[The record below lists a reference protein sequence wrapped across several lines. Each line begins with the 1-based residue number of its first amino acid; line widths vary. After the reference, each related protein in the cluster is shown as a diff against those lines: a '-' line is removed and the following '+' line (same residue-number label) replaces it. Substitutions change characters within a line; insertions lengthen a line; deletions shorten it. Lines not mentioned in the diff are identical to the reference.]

1 QGQGESMGEHIEIT
15 KISSR
20 GQVVI
25 PKEIREHLGWEAGD
39 HLAVELDGETVIL
52 RRLQLES
59 LRPERRRPLKVGL
72 IK

>member
-1 QGQGESMGEHIEIT
+1 MSNPVEIT
-15 KISSR
+15 KLSSR

-25 PKEIREHLGWEAGD
+25 PKEIRELLGWETGD
-39 HLAVELDGETVIL
+39 HLAVEVQGETVIL

-59 LRPERRRPLKVGL
+59 IRQERHQQVWVGL

>member
-1 QGQGESMGEHIEIT
+1 MSKQIEIT
-15 KISSR
+15 KLSSR

-25 PKEIREHLGWEAGD
+25 PKEIRQLLGWETGD
-39 HLAVELDGETVIL
+39 HVAVEVQGDMVIL

-59 LRPERRRPLKVGL
+59 CRQERHQQVRMSL

>member
-1 QGQGESMGEHIEIT
+1 MSKQVEIT
-15 KISSR
+15 KLSSR

-25 PKEIREHLGWEAGD
+25 PKEIRQELGWETGD
-39 HLAVELDGETVIL
+39 HVAVEVQGDMVIL

-59 LRPERRRPLKVGL
+59 CREERPRQARMSL